1 MTDVDQVA
9 PAAAAVPAAPAAP
22 AETNRERVSRRQVD
36 KFAERRAQ
44 LADAALQ
51 TLAELG
57 YARTSLR
64 EIAQNT
70 EFSHGVLHYYFSDKE
85 DLITHCVRQY
95 EAACVTRYDEIV
107 ATATSAGE
115 LKREFSTAMAQTLRT
130 DAPMHR
136 LWYDLRNQSLFEES
150 FRADV
155 LEIDQRREDMIWRVI
170 SRYASFAGVSVALAP
185 GAAYADPGRP
195 VPAGH
200 AALPGREPG
209 RGRRSA
215 GERGARARHP
225 GGPRAAGLSQDWILM
240 ARYAI
245 PRPARARRAT
255 RTGAP
260 GLRIAEWGLSGGTAD
275 HLCHVSHLSL
285 IPCGGRRGG

>member
-1 MTDVDQVA
+1 VTDVAHVA
-9 PAAAAVPAAPAAP
+9 DEVGVEDAVRAVGEVRADGEVRGV
-22 AETNRERVSRRQVD
+22 ETNRERISRRQVD

-64 EIAQNT
+64 EIAQNSQ
-70 EFSHGVLHYYFSDKE
+70 FSHGVLHYYFSDKQ
-85 DLITHCVRQY
+85 DLLTHCVRQY

-107 ATATSAGE
+107 ATAASAEE
-115 LKREFSTAMAQTLRT
+115 LKGQFSAAMAQTLRT

-170 SRYASFAGVSVALAP
+170 SRYAEFAGITVALSP
-185 GAAYADPGRP
+185 GVAYAMLDGLFQQALLHHL
-195 VPAGH
+195 AGNDH
-200 AALPGREPG
+200 A
-209 RGRRSA
+209 
-215 GERGARARHP
+215 
-225 GGPRAAGLSQDWILM
+225 
-240 ARYAI
+240 
-245 PRPARARRAT
+245 
-255 RTGAP
+255 
-260 GLRIAEWGLSGGTAD
+260 AD
-275 HLCHVSHLSL
+275 HLAANVVRVLDAL
-285 IPCGGRRGG
+285 AVAEP

>member
-1 MTDVDQVA
+1 VTDVVHVP
-9 PAAAAVPAAPAAP
+9 PAAQAVPAAQAGPAAQA
-22 AETNRERVSRRQVD
+22 AETKRERISRRQVD

-64 EIAQNT
+64 EIAQNSQ
-70 EFSHGVLHYYFSDKE
+70 FSHGVLHYYFSDKE

-107 ATATSAGE
+107 ASAGSADE
-115 LKREFSTAMAQTLRT
+115 LRSEFSAAMAQTLRT

-155 LEIDQRREDMIWRVI
+155 LEIDQRREEMIWRVI
-170 SRYASFAGVSVALAP
+170 SRYAEFAGITVALSP
-185 GAAYADPGRP
+185 SAAYAILDGLFQQGLLRQL
-195 VPAGH
+195 AGQEN
-200 AALPGREPG
+200 AALDLQANVVRVLDTLE
-209 RGRRSA
+209 
-215 GERGARARHP
+215 
-225 GGPRAAGLSQDWILM
+225 
-240 ARYAI
+240 
-245 PRPARARRAT
+245 ARR
-255 RTGAP
+255 
-260 GLRIAEWGLSGGTAD
+260 
-275 HLCHVSHLSL
+275 
-285 IPCGGRRGG
+285 